1 MWSTNRISRFSIGN
15 QGFKKQLMSTRK
27 VRADGGFEMKKLRPK
42 IIRIV
47 TVVVAIVGVTFL
59 TALDSDSYIPAIVST
74 ICAAWCGLVA
84 TANTK

>member
-1 MWSTNRISRFSIGN
+1 MR
-15 QGFKKQLMSTRK
+15 
-27 VRADGGFEMKKLRPK
+27 KLRPK

-47 TVVVAIVGVTFL
+47 TVVTAIVGVTFL